1 VKRGKLMKRTNK
13 RNVMKAVLVAM
24 VAGLL
29 LVPTS
34 SGAATQMGANEDPRV
49 TGDLELQ
56 TDGCRSQQE
65 KYRGEVVAK
74 GKTCLRIYT
83 YDPTSEDDA
92 ERNYGVVWLQSNLNS
107 SRGWCGSEVLSDVDL
122 PNNVR
127 VESRE
132 PRTMDVNRNAKPYET
147 EVTADAGEQST
158 SEIEATV
165 SQDQLLYKD
174 KVTTKIQTGNVFR
187 LKWKG
192 LESAK
197 LGFASGA
204 EISWAEDDSPGAI
217 SFRLNYQLSRG
228 RGC

>member
-1 VKRGKLMKRTNK
+1 MKRTYGHYVTK
-13 RNVMKAVLVAM
+13 VLLPAMIAGVVLV
-24 VAGLL
+24 
-29 LVPTS
+29 PST
-34 SGAATQMGANEDPRV
+34 SGAATQMNATDDPKV

-56 TDGCRSQQE
+56 TDGCREQQE
-65 KYRGEVVAK
+65 KYRQQVVAK

-83 YDPTSEDDA
+83 YASTSEDDA

-132 PRTMDVNRNAKPYET
+132 PRTVDVNRNAKQYET
-147 EVTADAGEQST
+147 SVTAEAGEQST
-158 SEIEATV
+158 SETEATV
-165 SQDQLLYKD
+165 SQHQLLYKE
-174 KVTTKIQTGNVFR
+174 KVTTKVQSGNVFR
-187 LKWKG
+187 LKWTG
-192 LESAK
+192 LESDK